1 MLKNSSLYAIAIYAR
16 SAASFLMLP
25 IYTQFLTPKDYGLIE
40 ILSMIIDVVAL
51 IIGLRLAPSII
62 RLFQEK
68 HDRSAIVTTAYLMG
82 IISSAIGMGILYFSA
97 TSLSIKLLGT
107 ADYTLMLQ
115 IFVLSLFSMILSEV
129 FFAIL
134 RASEKAKNYLIFSMI
149 KLTLQISL
157 NIYFIAILKLGV
169 IGFIYSSVL
178 TGLTLILLQAFYII
192 KNYQFKPNLN
202 IAKFIVSFSLPIAL
216 GAGIEFIIA
225 YSDRFFI
232 HHYLDL
238 SAVGVYALAYKFGF
252 LVLLV
257 SWSPL
262 SMAWEPLAYRAV
274 KEQRSNSFFNDHFYL
289 IFACVCTV
297 MLGIGLFSPM
307 VISIMAHESFHI
319 ASMFIPLI
327 TLAYLIQAYGDFFKL
342 GYMYANKT
350 KYQLYAT
357 IIGAIGAL
365 LSYYFLIP
373 SLGIWGA
380 ALGTLIALSIKS
392 IAQTFFAKQFFPL
405 IIKTLPMQM
414 VITITFLVSQTYS
427 YYLFELSLINTIIAI
442 ASFIVV
448 SLFIWLIV
456 ISNLSEEGKQKLQLF
471 KSQIKARI
479 GVT

>member
-1 MLKNSSLYAIAIYAR
+1 M
-16 SAASFLMLP
+16 
-25 IYTQFLTPKDYGLIE
+25 
-40 ILSMIIDVVAL
+40 
-51 IIGLRLAPSII
+51 
-62 RLFQEK
+62 
-68 HDRSAIVTTAYLMG
+68 
-82 IISSAIGMGILYFSA
+82 
-97 TSLSIKLLGT
+97 
-107 ADYTLMLQ
+107 
-115 IFVLSLFSMILSEV
+115 
-129 FFAIL
+129 
-134 RASEKAKNYLIFSMI
+134 
-149 KLTLQISL
+149 
-157 NIYFIAILKLGV
+157 
-169 IGFIYSSVL
+169 
-178 TGLTLILLQAFYII
+178 
-192 KNYQFKPNLN
+192 
-202 IAKFIVSFSLPIAL
+202 
-216 GAGIEFIIA
+216 
-225 YSDRFFI
+225 
-232 HHYLDL
+232 
-238 SAVGVYALAYKFGF
+238 AYKFGF